1 MSLISKT
8 NLIETYIC
16 CNQFAEYDDMFPRN
30 KVIKGYFSR
39 GFIVTLPYIGYEY
52 DARLRLLIQSHE
64 EAIRIEKELE
74 KIGRSD
80 VKLVIEKGFEPGT
93 LYLLLHCKYF
103 NDEERSNV
111 ENLIPLLE

>member
-1 MSLISKT
+1 MSLISKP
-8 NLIETYIC
+8 NLIETYISR
-16 CNQFAEYDDMFPRN
+16 NQFAEYDDMFPENR
-30 KVIKGYFSR
+30 VIKGYFSR
-39 GFIVTLPYIGYEY
+39 GFIVTLPYLGYAY
-52 DARLRLLIQSHE
+52 DARLRLLIQSYE

-80 VKLVIEKGFEPGT
+80 VKLVVEKGFEPRT

-111 ENLIPLLE
+111 ESLIPYLE